1 MRALEVKRVKGEG
14 RRAALNGRVL
24 NLLIS

>member
-14 RRAALNGRVL
+14 RRATLNGRVL